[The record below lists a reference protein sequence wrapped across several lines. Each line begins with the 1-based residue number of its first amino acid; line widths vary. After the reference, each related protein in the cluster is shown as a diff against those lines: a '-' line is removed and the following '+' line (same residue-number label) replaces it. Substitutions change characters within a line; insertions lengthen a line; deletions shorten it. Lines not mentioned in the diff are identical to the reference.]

1 MAITL
6 LGAPRSP
13 ALSGDDNYLVLTTS
27 LPTASTR
34 PGYLITGLP
43 ADGDTLN
50 LYFGGRLVQMAF
62 ATTPDNSGLQLR
74 AAAGQT
80 QEEYHAQ
87 LLEGFFSIPAI
98 ESAFIIEAQTDGV
111 RLTLRGP
118 VVNDLEATSAASL
131 TVTIFGGNN
140 NDNYPNLTAALL
152 LYVDDNPSPLLR
164 LKGAYDTMASTHFN
178 LGNVLPLELGLP
190 LTASLGSS
198 PTYAAHTPEGW
209 AEYYFRYA
217 DQYGRPAQPEKLT
230 KSPTYDMVAGGSAGS
245 SLYRW
250 GGSGN
255 LQMCHAY
262 FDEAGQYFAK
272 PVSYEQPDWIYFFV
286 KVATSST
293 VSVEVFFNDGTSETR
308 TVLAST
314 SFAKGLHCL
323 PSGGRQCG
331 IEQVPN
337 YANKEAVRYVW
348 SLPSIGFNLTYDLL
362 PDCHPWEQVIA
373 YENGAG
379 GIETVAMRGK
389 SEGNYRATKQDFR
402 RARTRVQSV
411 DKGAVGYYNV
421 EGGEERRLRSGYY
434 SEAYI
439 THLRQVLLGR
449 TWLVDQQ
456 FKRFIAINI
465 NGTLNLPKDDDDLHA
480 LELTFTYATP
490 DRGAHYL

>member
-230 KSPTYDMVAGGSAGS
+230 KSPTYDMVAGVSAGS
-245 SLYRW
+245 SLYRR
-250 GGSGN
+250 GGSVN
-255 LQMCHAY
+255 LQMCHAN
-262 FDEAGQYFAK
+262 FVEAGRYFAK
-272 PVSYEQPDWIYFFV
+272 PVSF
-286 KVATSST
+286 
-293 VSVEVFFNDGTSETR
+293 
-308 TVLAST
+308 
-314 SFAKGLHCL
+314 
-323 PSGGRQCG
+323 
-331 IEQVPN
+331 
-337 YANKEAVRYVW
+337 
-348 SLPSIGFNLTYDLL
+348 
-362 PDCHPWEQVIA
+362 
-373 YENGAG
+373 
-379 GIETVAMRGK
+379 
-389 SEGNYRATKQDFR
+389 
-402 RARTRVQSV
+402 
-411 DKGAVGYYNV
+411 
-421 EGGEERRLRSGYY
+421 
-434 SEAYI
+434 
-439 THLRQVLLGR
+439 
-449 TWLVDQQ
+449 
-456 FKRFIAINI
+456 
-465 NGTLNLPKDDDDLHA
+465 
-480 LELTFTYATP
+480 
-490 DRGAHYL
+490 